1 MHFFSK
7 IKLFSPDT
15 NSLHLVGRGSGT
27 FLRSVYCP
35 SSHRLDITD
44 RRVKGFF
51 CRTTLCGDFLCLVR
65 IVMHEMFDL
74 WTPRNVEIVYRKQIA
89 KICDTSIFFWKILI
103 EKPVILLAKYSEEGY
118 EEIYLNLKKS
128 LLLCIFLWGCHLH
141 DDLFLWGE
149 TTIQMVL
156 HNLFK
161 IQAWIV
167 LSCFRGK

>member
-1 MHFFSK
+1 MY
-7 IKLFSPDT
+7 
-15 NSLHLVGRGSGT
+15 LVGRGSGT
-27 FLRSVYCP
+27 FLRNVYCP
-35 SSHRLDITD
+35 SIHRLDITD
-44 RRVKGFF
+44 RIVKGFF

-74 WTPRNVEIVYRKQIA
+74 WTPRNVDCLPKTNRKDLWYIN
-89 KICDTSIFFWKILI
+89 FFWKILI

-167 LSCFRGK
+167 LSYFRGK

>member
-35 SSHRLDITD
+35 SIQRLDITD

-51 CRTTLCGDFLCLVR
+51 CGTTLCGDFLCLVR

-74 WTPRNVEIVYRKQIA
+74 WTPRNVDCLPKTNRKDLWYIN
-89 KICDTSIFFWKILI
+89 FFWKILI

-118 EEIYLNLKKS
+118 EEIYLNFKKS